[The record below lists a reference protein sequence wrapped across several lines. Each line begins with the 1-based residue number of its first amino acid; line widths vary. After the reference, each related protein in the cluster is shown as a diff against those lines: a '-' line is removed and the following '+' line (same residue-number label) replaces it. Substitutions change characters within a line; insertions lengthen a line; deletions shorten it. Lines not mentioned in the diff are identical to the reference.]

1 MLRVK
6 QSRTIRSGLGVK
18 SSPHSSIEADAKAS
32 GLVSRTFKHT
42 RLLSPR
48 EVVSVVTLPAICVL
62 MEGASDEKDL
72 SGDDSLLTGTGNS
85 TCDDAVGEL
94 FALGVTRAGRPS
106 YSSSGSCVGK
116 KMEKF
121 LGCLFAAWTCACAC
135 ACGLSCI
142 MTEKREG
149 GLLWLSSEHV
159 SVTDIDSGVP
169 LVLPDLP
176 TFAGEEKMFFK
187 VTIAT
192 GSF

>member
-1 MLRVK
+1 
-6 QSRTIRSGLGVK
+6 
-18 SSPHSSIEADAKAS
+18 
-32 GLVSRTFKHT
+32 
-42 RLLSPR
+42 
-48 EVVSVVTLPAICVL
+48 
-62 MEGASDEKDL
+62 
-72 SGDDSLLTGTGNS
+72 
-85 TCDDAVGEL
+85 
-94 FALGVTRAGRPS
+94 
-106 YSSSGSCVGK
+106 
-116 KMEKF
+116 
-121 LGCLFAAWTCACAC
+121 
-135 ACGLSCI
+135 